1 MGKSRDPASNL
12 LNRLHPAAA
21 PVGAAPP
28 AVDENPKLN
37 EAHKK
42 ERKIQSSSVILIIVT
57 ITRWLKLSRLQ
68 PQDGSGKFYTMHP
81 PITWRTLWP
90 CDALSLHARHTSW
103 HQGYKVLPMA
113 CATRKL
119 PLRQAACSKV
129 VPFRSRACGMRQKAC
144 GKHETRSPA
153 APPWRWHP
161 TASASGGRPDW
172 KCQQRS
178 TPSQEAAGQASW
190 VKQPCSRASFSRH
203 MASWSR
209 GGSPSRVSWKTA
221 PAGSHLGFANIVA
234 MSSDS

>member
-1 MGKSRDPASNL
+1 MAPASF
-12 LNRLHPAAA
+12 
-21 PVGAAPP
+21 
-28 AVDENPKLN
+28 
-37 EAHKK
+37 
-42 ERKIQSSSVILIIVT
+42 T
-57 ITRWLKLSRLQ
+57 
-68 PQDGSGKFYTMHP
+68 
-81 PITWRTLWP
+81 P
-90 CDALSLHARHTSW
+90 CICLSLGETSPVMPCLFTPGTL
-103 HQGYKVLPMA
+103 HGTNGTRSCQAFKAPMA

-203 MASWSR
+203 AYGLLVPRWKPKQGFLEDSTCRITPWHCQHCSYELR
-209 GGSPSRVSWKTA
+209 FVGRLEDSCPSFQRLLA
-221 PAGSHLGFANIVA
+221 AE
-234 MSSDS
+234 